1 MRLKDIAEK
10 VGVSTSTVSRVLND
24 RDTKAAS
31 KKVKE
36 RVWQAVREAGYTPDE
51 AARELRGKRRDKEEK
66 RYVACVYARVT
77 NHRVDSF
84 FSQLVAA
91 VEYELFKNGYVMKYS
106 IYAGEMDVDTFTK
119 ILRGTEVDGIV
130 VMGRFFD
137 EQMCAAVEKMK
148 NVVYV
153 SLSGTESANH
163 DVVFS
168 DAYKAAR
175 SVMGEFFRLGHRQ
188 IAYIGEKRREM
199 RYAGYRD
206 CMRENGLT
214 ELSADAEQTMDGG
227 YAGME
232 TLLSAGCAFTA
243 VFCAN
248 DEAAMGAI
256 KALRSRG
263 KEVPRDVSVI
273 SVDDIDIASYFT
285 PMLTT
290 VHIPINE
297 LGRQAARVLVDR
309 IGNARKI
316 ALRLELPSSLS
327 RRDSSRER

>member
-51 AARELRGKRRDKEEK
+51 AAREMRGKRRDKEEK

-106 IYAGEMDVDTFTK
+106 IYAGEMDVDTFRK

-137 EQMCAAVEKMK
+137 EQMRAAVEKMK

-263 KEVPRDVSVI
+263 
-273 SVDDIDIASYFT
+273 
-285 PMLTT
+285 
-290 VHIPINE
+290 
-297 LGRQAARVLVDR
+297 
-309 IGNARKI
+309 NAH
-316 ALRLELPSSLS
+316 
-327 RRDSSRER
+327 